1 MAEIPAAPVLA
12 AAAFA
17 AECHRLQ
24 RRDGY
29 GPLPYINHP
38 LQVAHILATT
48 VQHADEELL
57 VASLLHDTV
66 EDARHPDHVEAQIR
80 EHFGP
85 TVAAVVL
92 ELTDDMD
99 QPPSERKRLQEKRAS
114 ELSERARLIRIADK
128 LCNLRDIRRLPLTW
142 SRNRKLAYADYAERV
157 VNGIRG
163 THPELER
170 LFDAEVRQ
178 LRQEMS

>member
-1 MAEIPAAPVLA
+1 MAEIPAASVLA

-29 GPLPYINHP
+29 DPLPYINHP
-38 LQVAHILATT
+38 LHVAHMLATT
-48 VQHADEELL
+48 VQQLDEELL

-66 EDARHPDHVEAQIR
+66 EDARDPVQVEAKIR
-80 EHFGP
+80 ETFGP
-85 TVAAVVL
+85 TVADVVR

-99 QPPSERKRLQEKRAS
+99 QPPSQRKRLQETRAP

-128 LCNLRDIRRLPLTW
+128 LCNVRDIRRLPLTW

-157 VNGIRG
+157 VSRIRG

-170 LFDAEVRQ
+170 LFDVEVRH